1 MRLHEIEQ
9 VSAEAKRLKALKANA
24 DREKKRAKDVKA
36 QADLSA
42 ELLKAQKARR
52 HNDVMQKA
60 KVFAPSVRF
69 NL

>member
-9 VSAEAKRLKALKANA
+9 ASAEAKRLKALKANA
-24 DREKKRAKDVKA
+24 DREKKRAKEIKA

-52 HNDVMQKA
+52 NHEVVQQT
-60 KVFAPSVRF
+60 KVLAPSVRS